1 MKISKKLSFLI
12 FMFLCLLPFSV
23 EASSYYGV
31 ITGAGVRVRK
41 NIDST
46 SYYKMASSGEIFD
59 MPDNQLVAGN
69 DACSNGWY
77 KVNYNGNVGY
87 VCSNYL
93 KVYEKSTDADNNRT
107 PSNECEVAM
116 QQAGFPA
123 SYWSGLC
130 TLKTSHNNWNFV
142 AVKDENGSAIDWN
155 MSVNAEASCGKNYI
169 SSSSDSKHIDTSCT
183 KSGDSGYSPVSQEAV
198 RYYMDPRNFLNE
210 VNIFMFEG
218 QTVNQ
223 NISTDTYKT
232 ASTKIFGNNF
242 LVQNIPE
249 LPEYIKTASEATG
262 VSQTALATRIKQ
274 ELGNAKLTSGDY
286 NGQLYSVVSGDYTTR
301 YGWTYNGASVD
312 NYYNFFNVAAY
323 DGSNVTQNA
332 IIYAYNHKWGGTG
345 DKNTDRQLAVTG
357 GAAFLNN
364 KYINAGQDT
373 IYFQKFNVY
382 PKVPTS
388 RYLNQ
393 YMTNIKAPVSESKIT
408 YNAYKDAGVLDSA
421 FTFYIPVYSGMNNP
435 SYTES
440 NVQDNNSTTPQKPAV
455 DSIVNNAGF
464 RYSNGYIS
472 NIKPGTSINDLKNA
486 LESIGGQNSVNI
498 TNANG
503 DAVDGTIGT
512 GYRININGATN
523 ETLITVI
530 YGDVS
535 GDGNINAL
543 DLLKI
548 QKNILGTAG
557 LNGSYKEAAD
567 PSKDGNVNALD
578 LLKVQKNILG
588 SGTIEQ

>member
-12 FMFLCLLPFSV
+12 FMFLCFLPLSV
-23 EASSYYGV
+23 DAASYYGV
-31 ITGAGVRVRK
+31 VTGAGVRVRK
-41 NIDST
+41 DPNST

-59 MPDNQLVAGN
+59 MPDNVVVSPN
-69 DACSNGWY
+69 DDCPNGYY
-77 KVNYNGNVGY
+77 KVKYKENVGY
-87 VCSNYL
+87 LCSNYL
-93 KVYEKSTDADNNRT
+93 KVYEKATDVDDNKT
-107 PSNECEVAM
+107 PANDCEVAM

-123 SYWSGLC
+123 SYWTGLC
-130 TLKTSHNNWNFV
+130 SLKSAHNNWNFV
-142 AVKDENGSAIDWN
+142 AVKNADGSAIDWN
-155 MSVNAEASCGKNYI
+155 MSVNAESSCGKNYI
-169 SSSSDSKHIDTSCT
+169 SSSSDSKHIDNSCT
-183 KSGDSGYSPVSQEAV
+183 KKGDSGYSPVSQEAV
-198 RYYMDPRNFLNE
+198 RYYMDPRNFLND

-218 QTVNQ
+218 QTINTS
-223 NISTDTYKT
+223 ISQDTYKT

-249 LPEYIKTASEATG
+249 LPDYIRSASDSTG

-274 ELGNAKLTSGDY
+274 ELGNAKLTSGEY

-345 DKNTDRQLAVTG
+345 DKNADRQLAVTG
-357 GAAFLNN
+357 GATFLKN
-364 KYINAGQDT
+364 KYIGAGQHT

-382 PKVPTS
+382 PNTTTS

-408 YNAYKDAGVLDSA
+408 YNVYKDAGVLDSP
-421 FTFYIPVYSGMNNP
+421 FTFYIPVFSGMNNP
-435 SYTES
+435 VDTP
-440 NVQDNNSTTPQKPAV
+440 NSDSTPTDTSKPTV
-455 DSIVNNAGF
+455 DTIVNNAGF

-472 NIKPGTSINDLKNA
+472 NIKPGTSVEDVKNA
-486 LESIGGQNSVNI
+486 LEGIGGQGSVTI

-503 DAVDGTIGT
+503 EGASGTIGT
-512 GYRININGATN
+512 GYRISINGAN
-523 ETLITVI
+523 SETLIVVI
-530 YGDVS
+530 YGDAS

-543 DLLKI
+543 DLLKV
-548 QKNILGTAG
+548 QKQILGSAQ

-578 LLKVQKNILG
+578 LLKIQKNILG

>member
-1 MKISKKLSFLI
+1 MKINKKLSFLI
-12 FMFLCLLPFSV
+12 FMFLCFLPLSV
-23 EASSYYGV
+23 DAASYYGV
-31 ITGAGVRVRK
+31 VTGAGVRVRK
-41 NIDST
+41 DPNST
-46 SYYKMASSGEIFD
+46 NYYKMASSGEIFD
-59 MPDNQLVAGN
+59 MPDNVVV
-69 DACSNGWY
+69 SPNGDCPNGYYRVKY
-77 KVNYNGNVGY
+77 KENVGY
-87 VCSNYL
+87 LCSNYL
-93 KVYEKSTDADNNRT
+93 KVYEKATDVDDNKT
-107 PSNECEVAM
+107 PANDCEVAM

-123 SYWSGLC
+123 SYWTGLC
-130 TLKTSHNNWNFV
+130 SLKAAHNNWNFV
-142 AVKDENGSAIDWN
+142 AVKNADGSAIDWN
-155 MSVNAEASCGKNYI
+155 MSVNAESSCGKNYI
-169 SSSSDSKHIDTSCT
+169 SSSSDAKHIDNGCT
-183 KSGDSGYSPVSQEAV
+183 KKGDSGYSPVSQEAV
-198 RYYMDPRNFLNE
+198 RYYMDPRNFLND

-218 QTVNQ
+218 QTINTS
-223 NISTDTYKT
+223 ISQDTYKT

-249 LPEYIKTASEATG
+249 LPDYIRSASDSTG

-274 ELGNAKLTSGDY
+274 ELGNAKLTSGEY

-345 DKNTDRQLAVTG
+345 DKNADRQLAVTG
-357 GAAFLNN
+357 GATFLKN
-364 KYINAGQDT
+364 KYIGAGQHT

-382 PKVPTS
+382 PNTTTS

-408 YNAYKDAGVLDSA
+408 YNAYKDAGVLDSP
-421 FTFYIPVYSGMNNP
+421 FTFYIPVFSGMNNP
-435 SYTES
+435 VDTP
-440 NVQDNNSTTPQKPAV
+440 NSDSTPTDTSKPTV
-455 DSIVNNAGF
+455 DTIVNNAGF

-472 NIKPGTSINDLKNA
+472 NIKPGTSVEDVKNA
-486 LESIGGQNSVNI
+486 LEGIGGQGTVTI

-503 DAVDGTIGT
+503 EGTSGTIGT
-512 GYRININGATN
+512 GYRISINGSN
-523 ETLITVI
+523 SETLIVVI
-530 YGDVS
+530 YGDAS

-543 DLLKI
+543 DLLKV
-548 QKNILGTAG
+548 QKQILGSAQ
-557 LNGSYKEAAD
+557 LNGSYKVAAD

-578 LLKVQKNILG
+578 LLKIQKNILG

>member
-1 MKISKKLSFLI
+1 MKINKKLSFLI
-12 FMFLCLLPFSV
+12 FMFLCFLPLSV
-23 EASSYYGV
+23 DAASYYGV

-41 NIDST
+41 DPNST

-59 MPDNQLVAGN
+59 MPDNIEVDGST
-69 DACSNGWY
+69 DCPTGKWY
-77 KVNYNGNVGY
+77 KVNYKDNIGY
-87 VCSNYL
+87 VCTNYL
-93 KVYEKSTDADNNRT
+93 KVHEKTTDIDDNKT
-107 PSNECEVAM
+107 PTNECEVAM

-130 TLKTSHNNWNFV
+130 SLKSSHSNWNFV
-142 AVKDENGSAIDWN
+142 AVKNSDGTAIDWN
-155 MSVNAEASCGKNYI
+155 MSVNAESSCGKNYI
-169 SSSSDSKHIDTSCT
+169 TSSSDSKYIDTSCT
-183 KSGDSGYSPVSQEAV
+183 KSGDSGYSPVSDAAV

-218 QTVNQ
+218 QTTNS
-223 NISTDTYKT
+223 NISQDTYKT
-232 ASTKIFGNNF
+232 ASTKIFSNNF

-249 LPEYIKTASEATG
+249 LPDFIKNASDSTG

-301 YGWTYNGASVD
+301 YGWTYNGNSVD

-323 DGSNVTQNA
+323 DGSNVTQNS
-332 IIYAYNHKWGGTG
+332 IIYAYNHGWGGTG
-345 DKNTDRQLAVTG
+345 DKNADRQLAVTG
-357 GAAFLNN
+357 GANFLKN
-364 KYINAGQDT
+364 KYIGAGQHT

-382 PKVPTS
+382 PNTATS

-408 YNAYKDAGVLDSA
+408 YDAYKDAGVLDSA
-421 FTFYIPVYSGMNNP
+421 FTFYIPVFSGMNNQAD
-435 SYTES
+435 SS
-440 NVQDNNSTTPQKPAV
+440 NNSGSTTNNSKPSV
-455 DSIVNNAGF
+455 DTIVNNAGF

-472 NIKPGTSINDLKNA
+472 NIKPGTSVDDVKNA
-486 LESIGGQNSVNI
+486 LESIGGQGSVSI
-498 TNANG
+498 SNANG
-503 DAVDGTIGT
+503 EGTSGSIGT
-512 GYRININGATN
+512 GYRININGSN
-523 ETLITVI
+523 SETLIVVI
-530 YGDVS
+530 YGDAS

-548 QKNILGTAG
+548 QKHILGTAG

-578 LLKVQKNILG
+578 LLKVQKHILG